1 MKTINVGIIG
11 SGFSAALHV
20 EAYRKVT
27 GLNVCI
33 RAIAGGNRDR
43 AEAFAAKHGVP
54 IVYSDYKELLAD
66 PEIDVVDLCI
76 PNRLHAEVAIAAA
89 RAGKH
94 IVCEKPMTGYFG
106 SPGAGAA
113 AGDSLFAKTALEEA
127 MRSADEVLEAVR
139 NNQVKFMY
147 AENWIY
153 APSVAKARRLL
164 QAGQSSILDIRAEE
178 SHSGSHAKASK
189 RWETAGGGSLM
200 ILGSHPIAAALH
212 LKSFEGRLKG
222 GKPIRVQSVVADMAP
237 MTKSSAYASV
247 QEHWMVTD
255 WVDVETWAS
264 VIITF
269 TDGTKAVIVAS
280 FAMLGGIR
288 NVMDIYTSNSVIK
301 CNMTPN
307 DGVMVYAPSPDVFA
321 QEYIAEKLETK
332 AGWNFASSDED
343 WVRGYPQEMQ
353 DFMECIAED
362 RSPLSD
368 GQLARDVIEVIYSA
382 YLSYETGKRIE
393 FIHNEEEHQQ

>member
-20 EAYRKVT
+20 EACRKVI

-43 AEAFAAKHGVP
+43 AESFAGKNGIP
-54 IVYSDYKELLAD
+54 IVYNDYKEMLAD
-66 PEIDVVDLCI
+66 KEIDVVDLCI
-76 PNRLHAEVAIAAA
+76 PNMMHAEVAVEAA
-89 RAGKH
+89 RAQKH
-94 IVCEKPMTGYFG
+94 IICEKPMTGYFG
-106 SPGAGAA
+106 SPESITAGN
-113 AGDSLFAKTALEEA
+113 SFAKTALEQA
-127 MRSADEVLEAVR
+127 LRSADEILHAVR
-139 NNQVKFMY
+139 DNNVKFMY

-153 APSVAKARRLL
+153 APSVAKAKRLL
-164 QAGQSSILDIRAEE
+164 HAGNGSILDIRAEE

-200 ILGSHPIAAALH
+200 ILGSHPIAAAIH
-212 LKSFEGRLKG
+212 LKNFEGRLKW

-237 MTKSSAYASV
+237 MTKSSAYESV
-247 QEHWMVTD
+247 QKHWMVTD

-264 VIITF
+264 VILTF
-269 TDGTKAVIVAS
+269 TDGTKAVIFAS
-280 FAMLGGIR
+280 FAVLGGIR

-321 QEYIAEKLETK
+321 EEYIAEKLETK

-343 WVRGYPQEMQ
+343 WVRGYNQEMQ

-362 RSPLSD
+362 RLPLSD
-368 GQLARDVIEVIYSA
+368 GQLARDVLEVIYSA
-382 YLSYETGKRIE
+382 YLSYETGQRIE
-393 FIHNEEEHQQ
+393 IKNNEEEHKR